1 MMKVIQQADVKSLL
15 AGKYVNRLIEVMKYG
30 GTRAMQMDAAV
41 ALGMIGDKKAI
52 TPLVEIIN
60 SSYWIDIRVYAV
72 QSLGKIG
79 GKEAIEALNKT
90 TTYKDFHGRAE
101 DVEAIRAAAKTA
113 LNLLSNSKKF
123 SHSKK
128 WWQFWK

>member
-1 MMKVIQQADVKSLL
+1 MKTIQKADVKGLL

-41 ALGMIGDKKAI
+41 ALGMLGDKKAVG
-52 TPLVEIIN
+52 PLVEMVN
-60 SSYWIDIRVYAV
+60 SSSYWIDTRVYAV

-79 GKEAIEALNKT
+79 GKKAIEALNQAT
-90 TTYKDFHGRAE
+90 DYKDFHGRSE
-101 DVEAIRAAAKTA
+101 DVEAIRTAAKTA
-113 LNLLSNSKKF
+113 LALLSDSQKF
-123 SHSKK
+123 SQAKK